1 MRQIVAD
8 DLMLFSVKVLE
19 LWKRKKYGRLM
30 KLLIEMYS

>member
-19 LWKRKKYGRLM
+19 LRKRKKNGRLM